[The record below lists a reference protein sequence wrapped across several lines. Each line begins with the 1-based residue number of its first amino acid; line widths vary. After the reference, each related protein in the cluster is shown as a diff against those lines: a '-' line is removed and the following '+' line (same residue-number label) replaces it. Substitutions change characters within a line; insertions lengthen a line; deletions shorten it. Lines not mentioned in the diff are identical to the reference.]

1 MAYIHKKNSSYPHG
15 LRMPPNQILIYKR
28 EEGKATMEKLHQVNQ
43 RWDQRVQKHQAN
55 TPQEPSITC
64 GVPGTGP
71 HLNQITRKHQDPNR
85 GTLFTLT
92 GLEFP

>member
-43 RWDQRVQKHQAN
+43 RWD
-55 TPQEPSITC
+55 
-64 GVPGTGP
+64 
-71 HLNQITRKHQDPNR
+71 
-85 GTLFTLT
+85 
-92 GLEFP
+92 